1 MILVWLN
8 SPVPYLYAFDRVGIP
23 RHFRDSLEITL
34 QDRDFI
40 LRIRSLIGSHFNHLG
55 KEWVLHE
62 VLADEGVLVL
72 ADPSNK
78 AVIQTNLFGEP
89 SRKGPETI
97 LIPLFGKVPDTLS
110 DELMELLANK
120 LASGT
125 THH

>member
-1 MILVWLN
+1 M
-8 SPVPYLYAFDRVGIP
+8 
-23 RHFRDSLEITL
+23 H
-34 QDRDFI
+34 DRDFI
-40 LRIRSLIGSHFNHLG
+40 QRIRSLIGSHFNHLG

-97 LIPLFGKVPDTLS
+97 LIPLFGKGPDTLS

-120 LASGT
+120 VGSGSA
-125 THH
+125 H